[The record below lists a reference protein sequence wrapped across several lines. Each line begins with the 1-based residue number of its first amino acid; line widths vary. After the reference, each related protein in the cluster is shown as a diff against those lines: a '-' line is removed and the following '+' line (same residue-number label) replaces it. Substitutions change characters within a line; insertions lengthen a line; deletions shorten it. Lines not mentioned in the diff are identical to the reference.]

1 MVPLNNQFVLS
12 SFDLCGCIE
21 GKRTSSKLSLPQK
34 KGKAWI
40 YKSKIY
46 EKIFL
51 IFKSMESVEQMKGNK
66 TIKAGGSTAP
76 QMSEWTGCMDGFPLD
91 CYDY

>member
-1 MVPLNNQFVLS
+1 
-12 SFDLCGCIE
+12 
-21 GKRTSSKLSLPQK
+21 
-34 KGKAWI
+34 
-40 YKSKIY
+40 
-46 EKIFL
+46 
-51 IFKSMESVEQMKGNK
+51 MESVEQMKGNK